1 MKITVYT
8 IKDCAFSKQEKE
20 YLNTNKLVFEEKD
33 LEANKDFLTE
43 MLAISNNFAGT
54 PVTRVEKD
62 DGTIAVL
69 KGFTK
74 AEFDTTFGLASP
86 KSTTEAGTTPAP
98 TTTGSENLTPAV
110 PTDLTDLA
118 TPAVEQPITDLTGS
132 TDSTDSTGSAGSVSP
147 APISAETPISEPTN
161 PEPTNPDLTNQVTN
175 NQATAPSDPLK
186 SVMDDL
192 QAKAEP
198 VTPVIEQSP
207 TVTPPVFK
215 PTNQVTN
222 NQATSPPVVPL
233 ADAPTIPD
241 FPAK

>member
-33 LEANKDFLTE
+33 LETNKDFLTE

-74 AEFDTTFGLASP
+74 EEFDTTLG
-86 KSTTEAGTTPAP
+86 
-98 TTTGSENLTPAV
+98 LTPVAPPSNNETPIP
-110 PTDLTDLA
+110 PT
-118 TPAVEQPITDLTGS
+118 PVEPI
-132 TDSTDSTGSAGSVSP
+132 SP
-147 APISAETPISEPTN
+147 APVASEVPVSPPSN
-161 PEPTNPDLTNQVTN
+161 PEPINQVTN
-175 NQATAPSDPLK
+175 NQASVSPDPLK

-198 VTPVIEQSP
+198 APVVEQAPVAPPPIAPQVSNEPIVPPTPP
-207 TVTPPVFK
+207 TVDPAAPV
-215 PTNQVTN
+215 
-222 NQATSPPVVPL
+222 
-233 ADAPTIPD
+233 IPD

>member
-33 LEANKDFLTE
+33 LETNKDFLTE

-74 AEFDTTFGLASP
+74 AEFDTVFGFTAEVKP
-86 KSTTEAGTTPAP
+86 PVEAEVKPVVETPP
-98 TTTGSENLTPAV
+98 TPPS
-110 PTDLTDLA
+110 
-118 TPAVEQPITDLTGS
+118 
-132 TDSTDSTGSAGSVSP
+132 GSVSS
-147 APISAETPISEPTN
+147 APIPTETPVNTTP
-161 PEPTNPDLTNQVTN
+161 
-175 NQATAPSDPLK
+175 DPLK

-198 VTPVIEQSP
+198 AAPVVEEPPVAPPIQP
-207 TVTPPVFK
+207 TTTDSTSSTTPP
-215 PTNQVTN
+215 
-222 NQATSPPVVPL
+222 AG
-233 ADAPTIPD
+233 APTIPD

>member
-33 LEANKDFLTE
+33 LETNKDFLTE

-74 AEFDTTFGLASP
+74 EEFDKTFGFTAEVKP
-86 KSTTEAGTTPAP
+86 PVEAEAKPVVETPPTPPTESVSPAP
-98 TTTGSENLTPAV
+98 V
-110 PTDLTDLA
+110 PTDL
-118 TPAVEQPITDLTGS
+118 PIQPK
-132 TDSTDSTGSAGSVSP
+132 TDSTDSTVSP
-147 APISAETPISEPTN
+147 DLSAEASTK
-161 PEPTNPDLTNQVTN
+161 
-175 NQATAPSDPLK
+175 ADPLK

-198 VTPVIEQSP
+198 TP
-207 TVTPPVFK
+207 
-215 PTNQVTN
+215 
-222 NQATSPPVVPL
+222 PPVVEEPL
-233 ADAPTIPD
+233 AAPPIQPTTDSTDSTVSTAPPAGAPTIPD
-241 FPAK
+241 FPTK

>member
-33 LEANKDFLTE
+33 LETNKDFLTE

-161 PEPTNPDLTNQVTN
+161 SE
-175 NQATAPSDPLK
+175 
-186 SVMDDL
+186 
-192 QAKAEP
+192 
-198 VTPVIEQSP
+198 
-207 TVTPPVFK
+207 

>member
-175 NQATAPSDPLK
+175 NQATAPPDPLK

-192 QAKAEP
+192 QAKAE
-198 VTPVIEQSP
+198 TTVI
-207 TVTPPVFK
+207 PPVQ
-215 PTNQVTN
+215 PTMTDSTDST
-222 NQATSPPVVPL
+222 APVVPP
-233 ADAPTIPD
+233 ADAPAIPD